1 MTSAMRQPTPE
12 QEPRRPMLREV
23 PPEDRKNIVTGSLW
37 MVGLSILLFFVPG
50 INGLVGGFV
59 GGYKVGGVQRAL
71 LAAVLPALVV
81 AAGLWALMAVM
92 DLGVLGLFA
101 GLAIGGVILF
111 SDIGLFIGAAI
122 GGAVSNK
129 KNTSPY

>member
-1 MTSAMRQPTPE
+1 MTSAMKPTPE
-12 QEPRRPMLREV
+12 HEPQRPMLREV
-23 PPEDRKNIVTGSLW
+23 PPEDRKSIVTGSLW
-37 MVGLSILLFFVPG
+37 MVGLSVLLFFVPG

-81 AAGLWALMAVM
+81 AACIWGLMALL

-101 GLAIGGVILF
+101 GATIGGIILF

-129 KNTSPY
+129 KNTNPY